1 MNENKHISFGQN
13 DTIRWDTAESERIN
27 FVDGN
32 IRRGIQPCESDEART
47 YRTKQR
53 YEAITSDGKGG
64 ISISLLF
71 ALIPPINGVGFLAMQ
86 S

>member
-1 MNENKHISFGQN
+1 MNNNF
-13 DTIRWDTAESERIN
+13 TIRRDTAESEKIN

-32 IRRGIQPCESDEART
+32 VRLDFQSCKSNEART